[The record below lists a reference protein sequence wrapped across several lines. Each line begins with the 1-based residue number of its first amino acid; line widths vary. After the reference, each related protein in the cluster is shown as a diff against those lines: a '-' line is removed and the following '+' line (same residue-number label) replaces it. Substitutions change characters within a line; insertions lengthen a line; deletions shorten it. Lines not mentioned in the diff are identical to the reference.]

1 MPNRAA
7 SDASAM
13 PLVVITGASEGIG
26 LHIAQRF
33 AALGRDVLL
42 VARGDAHLRAAA
54 SDITARFGV
63 RAIPVVV
70 DLVAEHA
77 AEHIAAAAEQ
87 AGGYVDVLVNNAGV
101 GLSGPFAEAP
111 EGDITGLI
119 DLNVRAM
126 TVLTRHFL
134 PGMRARR
141 RGGLL
146 NIASLAGYTPG
157 PWQATYAASKAY
169 VLSFSEALGAEVAD
183 DGVRVTVVAPGPIA
197 TRFHAKMGAEDSF
210 YRRLLPSPGPESI
223 ALLAVTG
230 YRLGLRLVLPDVW
243 GLVLMP
249 FLRILPHRV
258 TVPIVEWLLRP
269 RRREVEDA
277 RSPGA

>member
-7 SDASAM
+7 SDASAV

-42 VARGDAHLRAAA
+42 VARGDVHLRAAA

-63 RAIPVVV
+63 RAIPVVF

-134 PGMRARR
+134 PGMLARR